1 MTPDQQDGHVTAPLE
16 TRNRPAMVRSM
27 TDQAFALFDTGIGRC
42 GIAWAPFGLIGL
54 QLPEATPGAAW
65 ARLRQRFPNAAE
77 APPPPPIETVIGRV
91 LELLAGGRD
100 DLTDI
105 ALDPTGVAPFNLR
118 VYEIARAIAPGQTS
132 TYGQVARAMGE
143 PGAARAVG
151 RALGENPWPIVV
163 PCHRVLAASQGRTG
177 VGMGGFSAPGGS
189 QTKAQLLT
197 LERARTSAAPT
208 LFDLEFS
215 VAPPRG
221 G

>member
-1 MTPDQQDGHVTAPLE
+1 MQGT
-16 TRNRPAMVRSM
+16 
-27 TDQAFALFDTGIGRC
+27 AFALFDTVIGRC
-42 GIAWAPFGLIGL
+42 GVAWGVSGLIGM

-65 ARLRQRFPNAAE
+65 ARLRKRFPE
-77 APPPPPIETVIGRV
+77 AVETPPPPAIEQIIERV
-91 LELLAGGRD
+91 LDLLAGGRD

-105 ALDPTGVAPFNLR
+105 PLDLTGVQAFNLR
-118 VYEIARAIAPGQTS
+118 VYEIARAIAPGETS

-151 RALGENPWPIVV
+151 KALGENPWPIVV
-163 PCHRVLAASQGRTG
+163 PCHRVLAASGR
-177 VGMGGFSAPGGS
+177 MGGFSAEGGAS
-189 QTKAQLLT
+189 TKAQLLT

-221 G
+221 S

>member
-1 MTPDQQDGHVTAPLE
+1 MQGT
-16 TRNRPAMVRSM
+16 
-27 TDQAFALFDTGIGRC
+27 AFALFDTVIGRC
-42 GIAWAPFGLIGL
+42 GVAWSVSGLIGV

-65 ARLRQRFPNAAE
+65 ARLRKRFPE
-77 APPPPPIETVIGRV
+77 AVETSPSPAIEQIIERV
-91 LELLAGGRD
+91 LDLLAGGRD

-105 ALDPTGVAPFNLR
+105 PLDLTGVQAFNLR
-118 VYEIARAIAPGQTS
+118 VYEIARAIAPGETS

-151 RALGENPWPIVV
+151 KALGENPWPIVV
-163 PCHRVLAASQGRTG
+163 PCHRVLAASGR
-177 VGMGGFSAPGGS
+177 MGGFSAEGGAS
-189 QTKAQLLT
+189 TKAQLLT

>member
-1 MTPDQQDGHVTAPLE
+1 MQGT
-16 TRNRPAMVRSM
+16 
-27 TDQAFALFDTGIGRC
+27 AFALFDTVMGRC
-42 GIAWAPFGLIGL
+42 GVAWGVSGLIGM

-65 ARLRQRFPNAAE
+65 ARLRKRFPE
-77 APPPPPIETVIGRV
+77 AVETPPSPAIEQIIERV
-91 LELLAGGRD
+91 LNLLAGGRD

-105 ALDPTGVAPFNLR
+105 PLDLSGVQAFNLR
-118 VYEIARAIAPGQTS
+118 VYEIARAIAPGETS

-151 RALGENPWPIVV
+151 RALGENPWPIIV

>member
-1 MTPDQQDGHVTAPLE
+1 MPGT
-16 TRNRPAMVRSM
+16 
-27 TDQAFALFDTGIGRC
+27 AFALFDTVIGRC
-42 GIAWAPFGLIGL
+42 GVAWGVSGLIGM

-65 ARLRQRFPNAAE
+65 ARLRKRFPEAVE
-77 APPPPPIETVIGRV
+77 APPSPGIEQIIERV
-91 LELLAGGRD
+91 LDLLAGGRD

-105 ALDPTGVAPFNLR
+105 PLDLTGVPAFNLR
-118 VYEIARAIAPGQTS
+118 VYEIARAISPGETS

-151 RALGENPWPIVV
+151 KALGENPWPIVV
-163 PCHRVLAASQGRTG
+163 PCHRVLAASG
-177 VGMGGFSAPGGS
+177 GMGGFSAEGGAS
-189 QTKAQLLT
+189 TKAQLLT

-221 G
+221 S